1 MSELIHSRST
11 RWLLAGAG
19 LIVTAVL
26 FGLPL
31 LTLVLASIAGEWTRA
46 LPTHPTLA
54 HLRAALGGA
63 QRAALWHSLAT
74 GVGATLAALVL
85 GVWGALASRDAPRL
99 VRRGVDAVFLL
110 PVAIPSVSIGLALLV
125 AFSHPPLLLNGTVAL
140 VGVTHVVLIT
150 AYAYASAQAGIARL
164 PAGVEEMA
172 GSLGATP
179 SRVLVRVTLPLLLP
193 QLRAAAALGFAL
205 SMGELGATIMIYPPG
220 WVTAPVEVFS
230 LTDRGSLFAGAA
242 LSVWLLATTFGALW
256 LLDRRGSPRRTAL
269 AQRRSDA

>member
-1 MSELIHSRST
+1 MSGLIHSR
-11 RWLLAGAG
+11 RVRRLLAGAG
-19 LIVTAVL
+19 MIVAAIV

-31 LTLVLASIAGEWTRA
+31 LTLILASIAGEWTRA
-46 LPTHPTLA
+46 LPAHLTIA

-74 GVGATLAALVL
+74 GLGATIVALVL
-85 GVWGALASRDAPRL
+85 GAWGALASRRAPRR
-99 VRRGVDAVFLL
+99 VRRAVDALFLM

-125 AFSHPPLLLNGTVAL
+125 AFSHPPLLLNGTIAL

-150 AYAYASAQAGIARL
+150 AYAHASARAGIARL
-164 PAGVEEMA
+164 PAGVEDMA

-179 SRVLVRVTLPLLLP
+179 SRVLGRVTLPLLLP

-205 SMGELGATIMIYPPG
+205 SMGELGATIMIYPPD
-220 WVTAPVEVFS
+220 WATAPVEIFS

-242 LSVWLLATTFGALW
+242 VSVWLLAGTFGALW
-256 LLDRRGSPRRTAL
+256 LLDRR
-269 AQRRSDA
+269 RSTRCSAAVRGRAGA

>member
-1 MSELIHSRST
+1 MSELIHSRVT
-11 RWLLAGAG
+11 RRLLAGAG

-46 LPTHPTLA
+46 LPAHPTFA

-74 GVGATLAALVL
+74 GFGATLIALVL
-85 GVWGALASRDAPRL
+85 GVWGVLATRGAPRS
-99 VRRGVDAVFLL
+99 VRRGVDALFLL

-164 PAGVEEMA
+164 PAGLEEMA

-179 SRVLVRVTLPLLLP
+179 PRVLVRVTLPLLLP

-220 WVTAPVEVFS
+220 WATAPVEIFS

-242 LSVWLLATTFGALW
+242 LSVWLLASTFGALW
-256 LLDRRGSPRRTAL
+256 LLDRRGSPRPAAIAR
-269 AQRRSDA
+269 RRSGA